1 MQQIGRAGRDQA
13 PALSVLHFNNNDLG
27 REHVS
32 QEIKEYCHLKTC
44 RREFLMKKFGWELAS
59 KPERC
64 CDICNPSVHESQQ
77 PVLDTD
83 LMASLLEY
91 FQAENE
97 DVDEPLK
104 TGLSREL
111 AKALSLSSEKYK
123 VDTAVKDLHPDLDDL
138 YIDNICLIINSHLNL
153 TD

>member
-1 MQQIGRAGRDQA
+1 MR
-13 PALSVLHFNNNDLG
+13 
-27 REHVS
+27 
-32 QEIKEYCHLKTC
+32 KY
-44 RREFLMKKFGWELAS
+44 
-59 KPERC
+59 
-64 CDICNPSVHESQQ
+64 ICNPSVHESQQ

-97 DVDEPLK
+97 DVDELLK

-123 VDTAVKDLHPDLDDL
+123 EDTAIKDLHPDLDDL
-138 YIDNICLIINSHLNL
+138 YIENICLIINSHLNL